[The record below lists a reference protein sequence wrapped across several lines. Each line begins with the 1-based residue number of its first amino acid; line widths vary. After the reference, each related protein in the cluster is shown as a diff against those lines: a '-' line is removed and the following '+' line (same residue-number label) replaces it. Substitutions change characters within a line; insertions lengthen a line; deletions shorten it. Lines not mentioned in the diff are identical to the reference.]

1 MTEQQGFTAEQLAAA
16 REQIQGQTTGLGP
29 PSAGVPDADVAAQL
43 AAGQAAAGVSM
54 GGTYVD
60 EDALRA
66 VIEQQVRAAVT
77 AALRA
82 AGAEPPGEPLVNT
95 ATALR
100 NLLKT
105 HASMAPGT
113 DHTTALGL
121 ADDLVDAAG
130 NAVESG
136 DVSHVEKIAARLVTW
151 LERLGHP
158 GPGDF
163 HYHRQALDFAK
174 YHVPD
179 AAGKV
184 QPPAPPMA
192 PLTSTRPPA
201 KVLEGSVTG

>member
-1 MTEQQGFTAEQLAAA
+1 MTDFTPEQLAAA
-16 REQIQGQTTGLGP
+16 RQQIAGQNTGLGP

-43 AAGQAAAGVSM
+43 AAGQAAAGVDM
-54 GGTYVD
+54 GGTFVD
-60 EDALRA
+60 EDAIRA
-66 VIEQQVRAAVT
+66 LIEQQVRLQVA

-82 AGAEPPGEPLVNT
+82 AGAEPPGEPLVNS
-95 ATALR
+95 AVSLR
-100 NLLKT
+100 NLLRVQ
-105 HASMAPGT
+105 AAMAPGI
-113 DHTTALGL
+113 DHTAALGL

-136 DVSHVEKIAARLVTW
+136 DVTHVNKIAARLTAW

-174 YHVPD
+174 YHIPD
-179 AAGKV
+179 AAEKV

-192 PLTSTRPPA
+192 PLTSTRAPA
-201 KVLEGSVTG
+201 KVLSGSVTG

>member
-1 MTEQQGFTAEQLAAA
+1 MTDFTAEQLAAA
-16 REQIQGQTTGLGP
+16 RAQIQGQSTGLGP

-43 AAGQAAAGVSM
+43 AAGQAAAGVDM
-54 GGTYVD
+54 GGTFVD
-60 EDALRA
+60 EDAIRA
-66 VIEQQVRAAVT
+66 LIEQQVRLQVA

-95 ATALR
+95 AVALR

-105 HASMAPGT
+105 HASMSPNT
-113 DHTTALGL
+113 DHTGALGL
-121 ADDLVDAAG
+121 ADDLVDAAN

-136 DVSHVEKIAARLVTW
+136 DVTHVEKIAARLTTW

-158 GPGDF
+158 GPGDY
-163 HYHRQALDFAK
+163 HYHRQALEFAK
-174 YHVPD
+174 YHIPD

-184 QPPAPPMA
+184 TPPAPPMA
-192 PLTSTRPPA
+192 PLTSTRAPA

>member
-1 MTEQQGFTAEQLAAA
+1 MTDFTPEQLAAA
-16 REQIQGQTTGLGP
+16 RAQIQGQSTGLGP

-43 AAGQAAAGVSM
+43 AAGQAAAGVDM
-54 GGTYVD
+54 GGTFVD
-60 EDALRA
+60 EDAIRA
-66 VIEQQVRAAVT
+66 LIEQQVRLQVA

-95 ATALR
+95 AVALR

-105 HASMAPGT
+105 QASMSPGI
-113 DHTTALGL
+113 DHAAALGL
-121 ADDLVDAAG
+121 ADDLVDAAN

-136 DVSHVEKIAARLVTW
+136 DVTHVEKIAARLTTW

-174 YHVPD
+174 YHIAD
-179 AAGKV
+179 AAARV

-192 PLTSTRPPA
+192 PLTSTRAPA